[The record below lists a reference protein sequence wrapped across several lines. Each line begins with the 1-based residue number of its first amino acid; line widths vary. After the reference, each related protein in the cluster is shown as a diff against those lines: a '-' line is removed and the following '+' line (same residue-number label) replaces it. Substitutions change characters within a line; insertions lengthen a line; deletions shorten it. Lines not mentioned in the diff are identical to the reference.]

1 MYSLLT
7 NLLMRMTRAAFV
19 LLALLAF
26 FGVTAAQVAEVE
38 VREETVLKGMSAQDV
53 IKRFGEPDD
62 KKKFSEGRESWLYG
76 RSFVFISKGQVSAWS
91 DAGDFLER
99 QNLAQVQANPQKSGS
114 NTAEWVNDWTPNS
127 KERAEQDAIS
137 EMVSE

>member
-1 MYSLLT
+1 
-7 NLLMRMTRAAFV
+7 
-19 LLALLAF
+19 
-26 FGVTAAQVAEVE
+26 
-38 VREETVLKGMSAQDV
+38 
-53 IKRFGEPDD
+53 
-62 KKKFSEGRESWLYG
+62 